1 MRKTDDHE
9 IIRMHDEGKTGVE
22 IASHFGVSPAAISK
36 RLKRLLPVRV
46 PESFVR
52 LTDKQKRF
60 ALAKAD
66 GKTNLEAA
74 MSAFDCVSRESAK
87 AIGHTLAQ
95 DPDIN
100 LALADLMAQEGLT
113 RRHRVQRL
121 RIAIDHPDPNVSLK
135 GLDQSW
141 KLEGLY
147 TEKHVVAHI
156 NYADM
161 TRELQDLEREERE
174 LRASLGELSL
184 VKEVGSNDSPKEN
197 DVLGEVQEGK
207 GQEKS

>member
-22 IASHFGVSPAAISK
+22 IATHFGVSPAAISK
-36 RLKRLLPVRV
+36 RLKRLLPARE
-46 PESFVR
+46 PESFGKPS
-52 LTDKQKRF
+52 DKQKKF
-60 ALAKAD
+60 VLAKA
-66 GKTNLEAA
+66 GGQSNTAAA
-74 MSAFDCVSRESAK
+74 MAAFDVTSRESAK
-87 AIGHTLAQ
+87 AIGYKLAQ

-121 RIAIDHPDPNVSLK
+121 RDAIDHPDLNVSLK

-147 TEKHVVAHI
+147 GVEAPIVQLNFNTLIMEAQAI
-156 NYADM
+156 NKEIA
-161 TRELQDLEREERE
+161 RLERELEG
-174 LRASLGELSL
+174 L
-184 VKEVGSNDSPKEN
+184 KES
-197 DVLGEVQEGK
+197 EGDN
-207 GQEKS
+207 